1 MVAVEHRDAPPPA
14 VLSAKPANQERW
26 LPQARII
33 PGQNV
38 TDRPGWFCGA
48 HPSNA
53 VAQSAQLRGD
63 PRGHAARIR
72 TNGPADR
79 LMSGWLNGAGS
90 ATGSTRPR
98 GSATRRLLPAD
109 RLPSTGHAQ
118 QRRPTPPTVGPPTPR
133 RRSPSRYESRPVA
146 YDDRERVRA
155 LADLEGDVASV
166 ATD

>member
-14 VLSAKPANQERW
+14 VLSAKLANQERW

-63 PRGHAARIR
+63 AGGHAGQSTARISQQFDK
-72 TNGPADR
+72 GVG
-79 LMSGWLNGAGS
+79 SGESGGAS
-90 ATGSTRPR
+90 PR
-98 GSATRRLLPAD
+98 
-109 RLPSTGHAQ
+109 
-118 QRRPTPPTVGPPTPR
+118 
-133 RRSPSRYESRPVA
+133 
-146 YDDRERVRA
+146 
-155 LADLEGDVASV
+155 
-166 ATD
+166 